1 MEQLTV
7 LCVLKSGGE
16 TYDKT
21 WVEKLKRAV
30 ERNLTVPYTFACLS
44 DVPVPCNRIPLKHD
58 WPGWW
63 SKLEL
68 FRPDVILG
76 PTLYFDLD
84 TVIVGNFDYM
94 ANNRSRFAMLKNF
107 SATAEPNMV
116 GSGVMWFRDADSVP
130 HKVYEKFAK
139 MPDCYMDHHLRN
151 ADAATSYIGDQA
163 FIWDA
168 LGGQVETLE
177 YPGILSYKRHCRKL
191 LPADSSIVAFHGKP
205 RPSEVSDS
213 WVKEH
218 WN

>member
-1 MEQLTV
+1 MLTV
-7 LCVLKSGGE
+7 LCVLKSGGD

-30 ERNLTVPYTFACLS
+30 ERNLTIQHTFACLS

-63 SKLEL
+63 SKIEL
-68 FRPDVILG
+68 FRPGVILG

-84 TVIVGNFDYM
+84 TVIVGNFDHM
-94 ANNRSRFAMLKNF
+94 ADNRSPFAMLKNF
-107 SATAEPNMV
+107 SAVAQPGMV
-116 GSGVMWFRDADSVP
+116 GSGVMWFRDEASVP

-139 MPDCYMDHHLRN
+139 MPECYMEHHLRH
-151 ADAATSYIGDQA
+151 AEAATSYIGDQA

-168 LGGQVETLE
+168 LGGKVETLE

-191 LPADSSIVAFHGKP
+191 LPADSSIVAFHGRP

>member
-1 MEQLTV
+1 MLTV
-7 LCVLKSGGE
+7 MCVLKSGGD

-21 WVEKLKRAV
+21 WVAKLKRAV
-30 ERNLTVPYTFACLS
+30 ERNLTIPHTFACLS
-44 DVPVPCNRIPLKHD
+44 DVPVPCNRIPLKHA

-63 SKLEL
+63 SKIEL
-68 FRPDVILG
+68 FRPGVING
-76 PTLYFDLD
+76 PTIYMDLD

-94 ANNRSRFAMLKNF
+94 ANNRSRFAMLRNF
-107 SATAEPNMV
+107 SAAPQHKMV
-116 GSGVMWFRDADSVP
+116 GSGVMWFRDEASVP

-139 MPDCYMDHHLRN
+139 MPECYMEHHLRH

-168 LGGQVETLE
+168 LGGKIDALE

-191 LPADSSIVAFHGKP
+191 LPKDSSIVCFHGRP
-205 RPSEVSDS
+205 RPSDVSEA
-213 WVKEH
+213 WVAQH